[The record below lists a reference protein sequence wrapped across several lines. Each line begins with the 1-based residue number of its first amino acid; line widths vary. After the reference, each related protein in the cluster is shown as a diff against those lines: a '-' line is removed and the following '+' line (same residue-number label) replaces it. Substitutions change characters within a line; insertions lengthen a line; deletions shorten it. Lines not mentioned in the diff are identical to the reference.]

1 MHSPPTTA
9 IANATVLPLQELVAP
24 YALVAPTG
32 NPNRN
37 STILIVGDQRVERE
51 SLKRLLM
58 LEGYNVIE
66 ASSGHKCIEK
76 SQRESIDLILLDVQ
90 MAGMDGF
97 ATCRTLRQLQN
108 RPQPLIVLMTPTDSA
123 GHVSEAFA
131 CGADE
136 YVNKKIERK
145 VLTARIASQLILKRT
160 QKALRIIEE
169 RYALVSRGTND
180 GIWDWN
186 LLTGE
191 LYLSARW
198 RSMVGMEDPDWNPR
212 GADWIELVYHEDRKR
227 VLSDLQSHLYGTAS
241 HFETELRMQDRN
253 HQFRWMLCRGLA
265 VKDSSGLACRIAG
278 SLTDITEGKVA
289 DSLTGLP
296 NRTLFQDRINRCI
309 DQMNGNNSETFALI
323 YADVD
328 DFKLINDQF
337 GHEAGDAFL
346 VSVTQRIAGALR
358 KSDAVIARL
367 GGDEFGIL
375 LESVRNEED
384 AIKIAK
390 RIQETLEAPIVVA
403 EREIQT
409 RASMGIV
416 LSDYS
421 LHGSLDQRVT
431 AERLLAF
438 ADTAMYQAKSQKD
451 CPYCVFRSKMIT
463 DSTTRLEMA
472 SELKHAVEREE
483 LSLNYQPIIDLE
495 SATTIGFEALVR
507 WQHPSH
513 GNVPP
518 NVFIPI
524 AESKGLIVEIGELV
538 LRKAC
543 YQAAQ
548 WRTKVNRDI
557 VMSVNVS
564 MRQLASKRFV
574 ETVVDAL
581 QATQLPSHCL
591 KLEVTESLLMQQPG
605 ESLSK
610 LHELR
615 QAGVMISIDDFGTG
629 YSSLSYLHQMPLD
642 VLKVDRSFVNGMFES
657 GKHLAIIRAILA
669 LASSLQLK
677 VIAEGVETVE
687 QLQQL
692 QVLGCEMVQGYYFS
706 RPLPVIEAGE
716 LLQRIWEWPKAE
728 VCSLIFTKGPNG
740 QLLTQR
746 PVGQYTKGLD

>member
-1 MHSPPTTA
+1 MLSNL
-9 IANATVLPLQELVAP
+9 ANAFTNQSGLQYSAFASVGYVP
-24 YALVAPTG
+24 STSK
-32 NPNRN
+32 PNDTA
-37 STILIVGDQRVERE
+37 TILIVDDDHRARE
-51 SLKRLLM
+51 SLKALLKPD
-58 LEGYNVIE
+58 GYNILE
-66 ASSGHKCIEK
+66 ASSGRECIEIVH
-76 SQRESIDLILLDVQ
+76 RTAVDLVLLDIQ
-90 MAGMDGF
+90 MPDLDGF
-97 ATCRTLRQLQN
+97 STGRILRQMHDQN
-108 RPQPLIVLMTPTDSA
+108 QLPIIMMTSIESGGQVTK
-123 GHVSEAFA
+123 AFEY
-131 CGADE
+131 GAND
-136 YVNKKIERK
+136 YVHKPVER
-145 VLTARIASQLILKRT
+145 VVVTARIKTQLALRET
-160 QKALRIIEE
+160 GKALRSSEE

-198 RSMVGMEDPDWNPR
+198 RAMVGMEDPTWSPR
-212 GADWIELVYHEDRKR
+212 GADWIDLVYYEDRKR
-227 VLSDLQSHLYGTAS
+227 VLSDLQAHLYGTAS
-241 HFETELRMQDRN
+241 HFETELRMRDRN
-253 HQFRWMLCRGLA
+253 HNFRWMLCRGLA
-265 VKDSSGLACRIAG
+265 VKDKTGLAFRIAG

-296 NRTLFQDRINRCI
+296 NRTLFQDRINRRI
-309 DQMNGNNSETFALI
+309 EQMAGKKNETFAVI
-323 YADVD
+323 YADID
-328 DFKLINDQF
+328 DFKMINDQF

-346 VSVTQRIAGALR
+346 ISVARRFEGALR
-358 KSDAVIARL
+358 RSDAVIARL

-390 RIQETLEAPIVVA
+390 RIHETLESPIVVA

-416 LSDYS
+416 LADYG
-421 LHGSLDQRVT
+421 LQGAIEQKIT
-431 AERLLAF
+431 AESLLAY
-438 ADTAMYQAKSQKD
+438 ADTAMYLAKSQRD
-451 CPYCVFRSKMIT
+451 SPYCLFKSKMIA
-463 DSTTRLEMA
+463 DSTMRLEMA
-472 SELKHAVEREE
+472 SELRHAVQREE
-483 LSLNYQPIIDLE
+483 LSLNYQPIIDLRTA
-495 SATTIGFEALVR
+495 STVGYEALVR
-507 WQHPSH
+507 WQHPFH

-524 AESKGLIVEIGELV
+524 AEAKGLIVEIGELV

-543 YQAAQ
+543 QQAMQ
-548 WRTKVNRDI
+548 WRTQANRDLI
-557 VMSVNVS
+557 MSVNVS

-574 ETVVDAL
+574 QTVVDTL
-581 QATQLPSHCL
+581 RETELPPHCL

-615 QAGVMISIDDFGTG
+615 QTGVMISIDDFGTG

-677 VIAEGVETVE
+677 VIAEGVETID

-706 RPLPVIEAGE
+706 RPLPVKEAGE
-716 LLQRIWEWPKAE
+716 LLQRVWEWPKAE
-728 VCSLIFTKGPNG
+728 VCSLLFTRGPTG
-740 QLLTQR
+740 QLLTQS
-746 PVGQYTKGLD
+746 PVG